1 MWENILIK
9 LLALILL
16 VIVWLTA
23 PASLANATSGQA
35 IDFDAGEPRAAQ
47 AQPASSSPLSFG
59 VVPQQAAS
67 QLAQAWAPLLRQIS
81 QDSGLALRFRTTPDI
96 PSFESCLAK
105 GVFDIAY
112 MNPYHYSVFHETA
125 GYVAFARARNEEL
138 EGLLVVK
145 RDSPIQSLEQLAGS
159 RIAFPAPAALGASV
173 LPRAELG
180 KLGVAFEPAY
190 VNSHD
195 SVYLN
200 VLAGLFPAGGGIQRT
215 YDNLSDGQKQGLRII
230 YRTKR
235 YKAHPFAA
243 HSRLPPAVTA
253 LLGRAMLTLNTA
265 DNATLKPLGFDGF
278 VAAADA
284 DYDDIRDLKLM
295 QVETGVSQSEQS
307 LCPFD

>member
-1 MWENILIK
+1 VYYQLEG
-9 LLALILL
+9 APDYAP
-16 VIVWLTA
+16 IVSGGD
-23 PASLANATSGQA
+23 PHANW
-35 IDFDAGEPRAAQ
+35 
-47 AQPASSSPLSFG
+47 
-59 VVPQQAAS
+59 V
-67 QLAQAWAPLLRQIS
+67 PLLDQIS
-81 QDSGLALRFRTTPDI
+81 QNSGIALRFRTTSDI

-112 MNPYHYSVFHETA
+112 MNPYHYTVFHETA

-145 RDSPIQSLEQLAGS
+145 RDSPIQSLEQLAGG

-173 LPRAELG
+173 LPRAELR
-180 KLGVAFEPAY
+180 KLGVAFEPTY

-195 SVYLN
+195 SVYQN

-253 LLGRAMLTLNTA
+253 LLGRVMLTLNTA

-295 QVETGVSQSEQS
+295 QEEIGVSQSKRS